1 MSMRELVK
9 QPATVAVSGWD
20 LEKELAAG
28 ELNSWVQHMIA
39 SGMKSNKKKPHS
51 SRSNSTR
58 LRLEFI

>member
-39 SGMKSNKKKPHS
+39 SVKSNKKKPHS